1 MKVVIQ
7 RVKSASVKVNSKT
20 VSRIG
25 KGMLLLVGLEKND
38 TEKEIEYCA
47 DKIAHLRFFECKEG
61 KMNLS
66 VMDIS
71 GEILAVSQFTLAGN
85 VKKGRRPSFDSA
97 MAPDPAENLF
107 DKFCNRLSEKTN
119 TKVKKGSF
127 GDEMEVALIN
137 DGPVTFIIESREVI

>member
-25 KGMLLLVGLEKND
+25 KGMLLLAGLEKED
-38 TEKEIEYCA
+38 TEKDVEYCA
-47 DKIAHLRFFECKEG
+47 DKIAHLRFFECEQG

-71 GEILAVSQFTLAGN
+71 GEILAVSQFTVAGN
-85 VKKGRRPSFDSA
+85 IKKGRRPSFDSA
-97 MAPDPAENLF
+97 MAPGQAEKLF
-107 DKFCNRLSEKTN
+107 DKFCDRLSNITN
-119 TKVKKGSF
+119 IQVKKGSF
-127 GDEMEVALIN
+127 GDEMEVSLIN
-137 DGPVTFIIESREVI
+137 DGPVTFIIES